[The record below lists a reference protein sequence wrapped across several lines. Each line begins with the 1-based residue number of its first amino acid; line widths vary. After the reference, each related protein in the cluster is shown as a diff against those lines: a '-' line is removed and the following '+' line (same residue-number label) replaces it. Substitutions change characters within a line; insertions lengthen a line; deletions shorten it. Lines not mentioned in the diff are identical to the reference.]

1 MPYVSNDP
9 SNPNR
14 VDHSCMTK
22 RKARPPLELELSLG
36 GWSPKGTTVAEHEGR
51 RISIDRGIPGE
62 RVLAEVDRR
71 SRQWRG
77 VVRETIVS
85 AACRVTPPCPYY
97 EIGCGGCQW
106 QHLDY
111 DSQLQAKRSVV
122 DAQLE
127 GVGLEHRVDQVH
139 CMDDPWRYRRTAS
152 IAIGW
157 EAGFRPR
164 ARHGIVEI
172 HDCLISHPLIGEL
185 ADRLNLLLRAGK
197 LPNYHGRV
205 WLDSTVVGCPDNPA
219 IQVLLQGI
227 EGLTLETHPELP
239 QLAEELSRIESVHSV
254 AFRHRSG
261 EPRPLVGDLMSQIE
275 VAGKPLWL
283 PAGSFFQTNL
293 QMLELVLSR
302 MRAIVS
308 ARHTSK
314 AADLY
319 GGVGTF
325 ALHLASHVDEM
336 HLVELDSLAADAA
349 ARTAAEWGL
358 TNLTA
363 LASHAER
370 ALPLLDQL
378 DLIVVDPPRS
388 GLGLPVTEAIVRNG
402 AALIL
407 YLSCAPGSLARDLAS
422 LVAGGYALESVDIF
436 DFYPQTYHVESL
448 AVLTR

>member
-1 MPYVSNDP
+1 
-9 SNPNR
+9 
-14 VDHSCMTK
+14 MTK
-22 RKARPPLELELSLG
+22 RKARPPIELELSLG
-36 GWSPKGTTVAEHEGR
+36 AWSPKGSTVAEHEGR
-51 RISIDRGIPGE
+51 RISIDGGIPGE

-77 VVRETIVS
+77 VVREMIDP
-85 AACRVTPPCPYY
+85 AASRVAPPCPYY
-97 EIGCGGCQW
+97 QMGCGGCQW

-111 DSQLQAKRSVV
+111 EAQLEAKRSAL

-127 GVGLEHRVDQVH
+127 AAGLAHRVDEVH
-139 CMDDPWRYRRTAS
+139 RMDDPWRYRRTAS

-172 HDCLISHPLIGEL
+172 HDCLISHPLIGQL
-185 ADRLNLLLRAGK
+185 ADRLNVLLRAGE

-205 WLDSTVVGCPDNPA
+205 WLESTVVGCPENPA

-239 QLAEELSRIESVHSV
+239 VLAEKLCRIENVTSV

-261 EPRPLVGDLMSQIE
+261 EPRALVGDLMSRID

-308 ARHTSK
+308 ARHISK

-325 ALHLASHVDEM
+325 ALNLAEHVDEM
-336 HLVELDSLAADAA
+336 HLVELDFLSTTAA
-349 ARTAAEWGL
+349 ARTAADWGL
-358 TNLTA
+358 ANLTT

-370 ALPLLDQL
+370 ALPALEHL

-388 GLGLPVTEAIVRNG
+388 GLGPPVTEAIVRNG
-402 AALIL
+402 APLVL
-407 YLSCAPGSLARDLAS
+407 YLSCAPASLARDLAD
-422 LVAGGYALESVDIF
+422 LGGGGYALDSVEIF

-448 AVLTR
+448 AVLSR